1 MTQKWNGKTSR
12 RSFLEHLTWGAAAF
26 SGTVTTFFRPPQ
38 SLAANMK
45 DNRKSA
51 ILLWLGGGPST
62 IDLWDLKPGA
72 PTSGPF
78 KPISTSGG
86 FEICEHLPQLAS
98 QMHHVSL
105 VRSMSTREA
114 DHTRAQYYLL
124 TGYVPD
130 QSIQH
135 PSYGAV
141 VSKELSATR
150 ANLEIP
156 PFVAIGGGSV
166 GPGFLGIAYAPF
178 IVNSNG
184 NIDNLPSAPADGR
197 FPQRIK
203 MLQSIENN
211 FTAKHPQSAAEDH
224 AQVLQKTLALMT
236 SEQRRAFRINEEP
249 ESVRTRYGNTD
260 FGRGCLMARRL
271 VEAGV
276 PFIEVNYS
284 GWDNHA
290 NIFTTLKDER
300 LPTLDQ
306 AMSALVDDLH
316 QRGRLKDTV
325 VLCMGEF
332 GRTPRI
338 NGNAGRDHYARAWS
352 AVVGGGGLAGGI
364 AIGETSA
371 DGSRVESEPYSSE
384 DLMATVCQT
393 LGISLQ
399 TKYTSR
405 NGRPMKIANGG
416 RVIPGLFS

>member
-1 MTQKWNGKTSR
+1 MQRSEQTTR
-12 RSFLEHLTWGAAAF
+12 RDFLGHLTWGTAALTG
-26 SGTVTTFFRPPQ
+26 SVTTFCHPQQRLEASTKPP
-38 SLAANMK
+38 
-45 DNRKSA
+45 RKSA

-72 PTSGPF
+72 ATSGPF
-78 KPISTSGG
+78 RPIGTTGE
-86 FEICEHLPQLAS
+86 FTICEHLPQLAS
-98 QMHHVSL
+98 QMHHLSV
-105 VRSMSTREA
+105 VRSMSTKEA
-114 DHTRAQYYLL
+114 DHTRAQYYLR
-124 TGYVPD
+124 TGHVPD

-141 VSKELSATR
+141 VSKEISASRT
-150 ANLEIP
+150 NLEIP
-156 PFVAIGGGSV
+156 PFVSIGGGSI
-166 GPGFLGIAYAPF
+166 GAGFLGIAYAPF

-184 NIDNLPSAPADGR
+184 NIDNLPTTPPDGR
-197 FPQRIK
+197 FRQRIK
-203 MLQSIENN
+203 ILQSIENN

-236 SEQRRAFRINEEP
+236 TEQRRAFRIDEEP
-249 ESVRTRYGNTD
+249 ESVRGRYGDTE
-260 FGRGCLMARRL
+260 FGRGCVMARRL

-276 PFIEVNYS
+276 PFVEVNYS

-290 NIFTTLKDER
+290 NIFTTLQDER

-316 QRGRLKDTV
+316 QRGRLQDTV

-338 NGNAGRDHYARAWS
+338 NGNGGRDHYARAWS
-352 AVVGGGGLAGGI
+352 AVVGGGGLRGGI

-371 DGSRVESEPYSSE
+371 DGMRVITEPYSSE

-399 TKYTSR
+399 TQYTSR

-416 RVIPGLFS
+416 RVIPGLIL